1 MLCTTT
7 PQLGKRGLCGR
18 FKTRM
23 MTTPK
28 RTSQRAQSSLM
39 AIGTQWVK
47 ARKVSCAF
55 RTPQLPLQKE
65 LFVPKPWSRV
75 YPTPRRTRQRPTL
88 SLQQKLQQSWLIKL
102 RRMQQ
107 LLLCYQQL
115 STLALTTQHMQ
126 QLQLKS
132 LLALHQALIQ
142 WAIRTWVTSQVQPPW
157 HLSQVRILYL

>member
-18 FKTRM
+18 FKTHT

-28 RTSQRAQSSLM
+28 RTSQRAQSSSM

-55 RTPQLPLQKE
+55 KTPQLPLQKE

-75 YPTPRRTRQRPTL
+75 YPTPRRTKQRPTL
-88 SLQQKLQQSWLIKL
+88 SLQRMWQQSWLIKL
-102 RRMQQ
+102 QHMQQ
-107 LLLCYQQL
+107 LHLCYQQL
-115 STLALTTQHMQ
+115 STLALTTQRMQ

-142 WAIRTWVTSQVQPPW
+142 WAIQTWVTSQSQQSQPF
-157 HLSQVRILYL
+157 SRVRILYL